1 MTGLRMVAAAT
12 FLTLGLT
19 AGASRACSPEE
30 AALIQTFYQQYLHR
44 SADACGLRA
53 WAKQLRCDGVE
64 AVQAG
69 ILSSDEYYCAH
80 GRCPDGFVRGL
91 YEDVLGRQACAR
103 EVHEW
108 VCRLQRCG
116 CRGRLAADFVVAARA
131 ELTAGR
137 FAPRHSPSSWPLA
150 ERSGGAGVRVRV
162 AATRRW

>member
-1 MTGLRMVAAAT
+1 MMAAAT

-19 AGASRACSPEE
+19 AGAARACSPEE
-30 AALIQTFYQQYLHR
+30 AALVQSLYRQYLHR
-44 SADACGLRA
+44 PADACGLRG

-69 ILSSDEYYCAH
+69 ILSSDEYYGTH
-80 GRCPDGFVRGL
+80 GGCPDGFVRGL

-108 VCRLQRCG
+108 VCRLGRCG
-116 CRGRLAADFVVAARA
+116 CRTRLATDFLVAARA
-131 ELTAGR
+131 ELAAAR
-137 FAPRHSPSSWPLA
+137 FAPRHPHGSWPLA
-150 ERSGGAGVRVRV
+150 ERSGGAGVRLRF